1 MSGIFDRLSLD
12 RTARPGGFRRRG
24 DALPS
29 IPTLTKPLA
38 VLAFWSAIALPAL
51 YLPLLASG
59 LESLDDLMVFLGLFG
74 LHAATLVL
82 GRSHRPD

>member
-12 RTARPGGFRRRG
+12 RTAQAGGLPRRG

-29 IPTLTKPLA
+29 VPTLTKPLA

-59 LESLDDLMVFLGLFG
+59 LESVDDLMVFLGLFG
-74 LHAATLVL
+74 LHAATLFL
-82 GRSHRPD
+82 GRTHRAT